1 MKPHLKIA
9 IIGSGT
15 AGLAAAAYL
24 QKDGHHPEIFERFDE
39 PKPLGAGLLLQPT
52 GLACL
57 ANLGLDQKAIHEG
70 AIIHN
75 IYGIASNNNVIFDI
89 SYRDLKP
96 HYFGVGIHRG
106 TLFTLL
112 YEEAMRL
119 NVPVHT
125 GCEIIDTHCTDSKR
139 FITDKNGALYG
150 PFDLVID
157 ASGMRSPLRKH
168 GQIKLDKPYP
178 YGAIW
183 GVLDDPDQTF
193 GKDYLQQRYDGAH
206 IMVGMLA
213 IGRAPNCPTPKCT
226 FFWSLPPDGYE
237 EWLNNGL
244 DHWKQTVIGYWP
256 EMAPFMD
263 QFKTTDDLTHA
274 QYSDIIMKRWHE
286 DKLVFIGDAA
296 HNTSPQL
303 GQGANL
309 GLADAFILSQILK
322 EHDDVNKALCAYTK
336 ARKNHIYFYQIA
348 SRWLTPFF
356 QSHNKL
362 AGFVRD
368 MSFGL
373 LCKTPYVKTEM
384 LRTLAGIKTGLF
396 THMNPGKWHQDYDLR
411 EPSTHSQP
419 SYLTSNPNTGK

>member
-1 MKPHLKIA
+1 MAHSLKIA

-15 AGLAAAAYL
+15 AGLAVAAYL
-24 QKDGHHPEIFERFDE
+24 HQDGHFPEIFERFDE

-57 ANLGLDQKAIHEG
+57 ARLGLDQKAIDHG
-70 AIIHN
+70 ALIHN
-75 IYGIASNNNVIFDI
+75 IYGRASKNNVIFDI

-112 YEEAMRL
+112 YDEVLRL
-119 NVPVHT
+119 NIPVHT
-125 GCEIIDTHCTDSKR
+125 GYEITDTHCKNDKR
-139 FITDKNGALYG
+139 FITDKNGKTYG

-157 ASGMRSPLRKH
+157 ASGMRSPLRKQ
-168 GQIKLDKPYP
+168 GQIKLNKPYP

-183 GVLDDPDQTF
+183 GVLDDPDQAF

-213 IGRAPNCPTPKCT
+213 IGRSPDCETPKCT
-226 FFWSLPPDGYE
+226 FFWSLPPGGYE
-237 EWLNNGL
+237 EWLKNGL
-244 DHWKQTVIGYWP
+244 DQWKETVIGYWP
-256 EMAPFMD
+256 ELAPFMD
-263 QFKTTDDLTHA
+263 QFKSTDDLTHA

-286 DKLVFIGDAA
+286 DRLVFIGDAA

-309 GLADAFILSQILK
+309 GLADALILSQVLSQY
-322 EHDDVNKALCAYTK
+322 DDVNKALCAYSKT
-336 ARKNHIYFYQIA
+336 RKNHIYFYQIA

-356 QSHNKL
+356 QSHHKF
-362 AGFVRD
+362 AGLIRD
-368 MSFGL
+368 LSFGL

-396 THMNPGKWHQDYDLR
+396 THMNPGKWHKRYDLCA
-411 EPSTHSQP
+411 PSTDNQP
-419 SYLTSNPNTGK
+419 SYLTNKPNNGK

>member
-1 MKPHLKIA
+1 MNKALKIA

-24 QKDGHHPEIFERFDE
+24 KKDGHEPQIYEKFAQ

-57 ANLGLDQKAIHEG
+57 ARLGLDEKAINYG
-70 AIIHN
+70 APIRN
-75 IYGIASNNNVIFDI
+75 IYGRASKSKVIFDI
-89 SYRDLKP
+89 SYTDLKP

-112 YEEAMRL
+112 YDEVCRL

-125 GCEIIDTHCTDSKR
+125 DHEITDTYIHADKR
-139 FITDKNGALYG
+139 MIKDKNGKAYG

-168 GQIKLDKPYP
+168 GKIRLNKPYP

-183 GVLDDPDQTF
+183 GVLDDPDQNF
-193 GKDYLQQRYDGAH
+193 GTDYLQQRYDGAH

-213 IGRAPNCPTPKCT
+213 IGRTPESQIPKCT
-226 FFWSLPPDGYE
+226 FFWSLPPGGYE
-237 EWLNNGL
+237 KWLNEGMEP
-244 DHWKQTVIGYWP
+244 WKKTVIGYWP
-256 EMAPFMD
+256 ELAPFMD
-263 QFKTTDDLTHA
+263 QFKSTNDLTHA
-274 QYSDIIMKRWHE
+274 QYSDIIMKQWHE
-286 DKLVFIGDAA
+286 DRLVFIGDAA

-309 GLADAFILSQILK
+309 GLADAHVLSKIISK
-322 EHDDVNKALCAYTK
+322 NNDINTALNAYSA
-336 ARKNHIYFYQIA
+336 ARKNHILFYQMA

-356 QSHNKL
+356 QSHSKM
-362 AGFVRD
+362 AGWLRD
-368 MSFGL
+368 TTFGM

-396 THMNPGKWHQDYDLR
+396 THMNPGDWHPNYDLNQ
-411 EPSTHSQP
+411 PSTDNQP
-419 SYLTSNPNTGK
+419 SYLTSKPNNGK